1 MANRHNHY
9 EQAFEAFLRDRQIP
23 YVAVNENRR
32 SLAADGESI
41 KNLDFIVSSGGP
53 ISWLVDV
60 KGRRFPSGDDQKHY
74 WKNWSTEDDLAG
86 LARWETLFGQRFC
99 GLFVF
104 AYNVVGD
111 RAPLPEELMFQYRNS
126 LYGFVAIPRIDYQRR
141 AHPISSAWGT
151 VAMSAGEFRR
161 LARPV
166 DDFFLARADSA

>member
-9 EQAFEAFLRDRQIP
+9 EQAFEAVLRQRQVP
-23 YVAVNENRR
+23 YVAVNESRR
-32 SLAADGESI
+32 NLLPGGESI
-41 KNLDFIVSSGGP
+41 KNLDFIVSSGGS

-60 KGRRFPSGDDQKHY
+60 KGRRFPSGEEQKHY

-86 LARWETLFGQRFC
+86 LAHWESLFGPAFC

-111 RAPLPEELMFQYRNS
+111 RSPLPPELMFVHRER
-126 LYGFVAIPRIDYQRR
+126 LYGFVGIPRLDYQRR

-151 VAMSAGEFRR
+151 VAMSGAEFRR

-166 DDFFLARADSA
+166 DDFFQLATNVA